1 MRGGLFY
8 NRRVTNS
15 RIEAI
20 ERATNRSWP
29 EWLAYLESIHAD
41 RLDHH
46 AIATHLLTELEG
58 VVDNLGWWAR
68 SSGL

>member
-1 MRGGLFY
+1 M
-8 NRRVTNS
+8 TNS

-20 ERATNRSWP
+20 ERATNRSWS

-41 RLDHH
+41 RLDNH

-58 VVDNLGWWAR
+58 VVDNLGWSAR